1 MRAEKMKG
9 GCWIW
14 SRSSLQCS
22 PLPSLGHGRNGAG
35 MKMGEGRRVAG
46 GRQGAA
52 RRESELP
59 GAEEWLR
66 AEEGALE
73 LNFLS
78 PRWRWDLCCHLQGD
92 ASCAAAG
99 ILMAWEAC
107 SGGLQGHPKP
117 LLGQAVGSE
126 ATPAAPSTGRLFH
139 LGGVGP
145 PQDLLLGGKR
155 VRRNWRASCHT
166 L

>member
-1 MRAEKMKG
+1 
-9 GCWIW
+9 
-14 SRSSLQCS
+14 
-22 PLPSLGHGRNGAG
+22 

-107 SGGLQGHPKP
+107 GGGLQGHPKP

-139 LGGVGP
+139 FGGVGP
-145 PQDLLLGGKR
+145 PQDLLLGEEG
-155 VRRNWRASCHT
+155 VQELESVLPYPLEGVGDPLAAMPTAGGQSYGAARNVWGSP
-166 L
+166 LL

>member
-1 MRAEKMKG
+1 M
-9 GCWIW
+9 
-14 SRSSLQCS
+14 
-22 PLPSLGHGRNGAG
+22 
-35 MKMGEGRRVAG
+35 AG

-107 SGGLQGHPKP
+107 GGGLQGHPKP

-139 LGGVGP
+139 FGGVGP
-145 PQDLLLGGKR
+145 PQDLLLGEEG
-155 VRRNWRASCHT
+155 VEELESVLPYPLEGVGDPLAAMPTAGGQSYGAARNVWGSP
-166 L
+166 LL